1 MTTLGNRIEN
11 CVFPVDYFYDLDN
24 FTWIKSTDEPDDKR
38 NDVRHVLVGI
48 TPVYSYITGRVLKF
62 KTKPVGT
69 DIIRNRSLGTI
80 ESLNH
85 FGIIRSPVS
94 GSIVEINQE
103 IINNPKIVNDSPFER
118 GWIAKIRT
126 NDNLDSLDSIKTIEE
141 CKYEIGAQI
150 KKFNV
155 KCFKSFPDFH
165 MFELGTECSATLAK
179 LDEFMEKN
187 MRIGHVIRLV
197 SDDPTADLELLR
209 WADQNKQEIVEIVQE
224 KNPVQSSL
232 PNSSNNYL
240 FNIII
245 KKIKNQ
251 E

>member
-1 MTTLGNRIEN
+1 MPILDNRIEN
-11 CVFPVDYFYDLDN
+11 CLFPVNYFYDLDN
-24 FTWIKSTDEPDDKR
+24 FTWIKSIDMPDDKK
-38 NDVRHVLVGI
+38 NDVKQVLVGI
-48 TPVYSYITGRVLKF
+48 TPVYSYIAGRILKV

-69 DIIRNRSLGTI
+69 DVIRNKSLGTI

-85 FGIIRSPVS
+85 FGIIRSPIS
-94 GSIVEINQE
+94 GNVVEINQE
-103 IINNPKIVNDSPFER
+103 IINNPKVVNDSPFER
-118 GWIAKIRT
+118 GWIAKIKT
-126 NDNLDSLDSIKTIEE
+126 KDNLESLDSIRPIEE
-141 CKYEIGAQI
+141 CKDEMVSQI

-155 KCFKSFPDFH
+155 KCFKSFPDFQ

-179 LDEFMEKN
+179 LDEFMIKN

-224 KNPVQSSL
+224 KNPEQSLSR
-232 PNSSNNYL
+232 NSSTKYL

-245 KKIKNQ
+245 KKIKD
-251 E
+251 

>member
-1 MTTLGNRIEN
+1 MLDNRIEN
-11 CVFPVDYFYDLDN
+11 CVFPINYFYDLDN
-24 FTWIKSTDEPDDKR
+24 FTWIKITDKPDDKR
-38 NDVRHVLVGI
+38 NDLNQVLVGI
-48 TPVYSYITGRVLKF
+48 TPVYSYITGRILKF
-62 KTKPVGT
+62 KIKPVGT

-85 FGIIRSPVS
+85 FGIIRSPIS
-94 GSIVEINQE
+94 GNIVEINQE
-103 IINNPKIVNDSPFER
+103 IIDNPKIVNDSPFER
-118 GWIAKIRT
+118 GWIAKIKT
-126 NDNLDSLDSIKTIEE
+126 KDNLESLESIKTIEE
-141 CKYEIGAQI
+141 CKYEIESQI

-155 KCFKSFPDFH
+155 KCFKSFPDFQ

-179 LDEFMEKN
+179 LDEFMVKN

-224 KNPVQSSL
+224 KNPVQFSL

-245 KKIKNQ
+245 KKIKD
-251 E
+251 

>member
-1 MTTLGNRIEN
+1 MTMLDNRIEN
-11 CVFPVDYFYDLDN
+11 CIFPVNYFYDLDN
-24 FTWIKSTDEPDDKR
+24 FTWIKSTDKSDDKR
-38 NDVRHVLVGI
+38 NDVKHVLIGI
-48 TPVYSYITGRVLKF
+48 TPVYSYITGRILKF
-62 KTKPVGT
+62 KIKPIGT

-103 IINNPKIVNDSPFER
+103 IIHNPKVVNDSPFER
-118 GWIAKIRT
+118 GWIAKIKT
-126 NDNLDSLDSIKTIEE
+126 KDDLKSLDSIKTIDE
-141 CKYEIGAQI
+141 CKYEIESQI

-155 KCFKSFPDFH
+155 KCFKSYPDFH
-165 MFELGTECSATLAK
+165 LFELGTECSATLAK
-179 LDEFMEKN
+179 LDEFMMKN

-224 KNPVQSSL
+224 KNPMQPSL
-232 PNSSNNYL
+232 PNASNNYL

-245 KKIKNQ
+245 KKIKD
-251 E
+251 

>member
-1 MTTLGNRIEN
+1 MLDNKIEN
-11 CVFPVDYFYDLDN
+11 CVFPVNYFYDIDN
-24 FTWIKSTDEPDDKR
+24 FTWTKSIDITDDKK
-38 NDVRHVLVGI
+38 NDIKQVLVGI
-48 TPVYSYITGRVLKF
+48 TPVYSYITGRILKF

-69 DIIRNRSLGTI
+69 DIIRNRSLSTV

-94 GSIVEINQE
+94 GNVVEINQE
-103 IINNPKIVNDSPFER
+103 IIHHPKVVNDSPFER
-118 GWIAKIRT
+118 GWIAKIKT
-126 NDNLDSLDSIKTIEE
+126 KDNLESLDSIRTIEE
-141 CKYEIGAQI
+141 CKDEMASQI

-155 KCFKSFPDFH
+155 KCFKSFPDFQ

-179 LDEFMEKN
+179 LDEFMIKN

-232 PNSSNNYL
+232 RNSSNNYL

-245 KKIKNQ
+245 KKIKD
-251 E
+251 

>member
-1 MTTLGNRIEN
+1 MTMLDNRIEN
-11 CVFPVDYFYDLDN
+11 CVFPVNYFYDLDK
-24 FTWIKSTDEPDDKR
+24 FTWVKSIEKPDDKK
-38 NDVRHVLVGI
+38 NDVKQVLVGI
-48 TPVYSYITGRVLKF
+48 TPVYSYIAGKILKF

-69 DIIRNRSLGTI
+69 EIVRNKSLGTI

-94 GSIVEINQE
+94 GNIVEINQE
-103 IINNPKIVNDSPFER
+103 IIDNPKIVNDSPFER
-118 GWIAKIRT
+118 GWIAKIET
-126 NDNLDSLDSIKTIEE
+126 KDNLKSLESIRTIKE
-141 CKYEIGAQI
+141 CKSEIESQI

-179 LDEFMEKN
+179 LDEFMAKN

-209 WADQNKQEIVEIVQE
+209 WANQNKQEIIEIVQE
-224 KNPVQSSL
+224 KNPVQSAL

-245 KKIKNQ
+245 KKIKD
-251 E
+251 

>member
-1 MTTLGNRIEN
+1 MLDNRIEN
-11 CVFPVDYFYDLDN
+11 CVFPVNYFYDLDN
-24 FTWIKSTDEPDDKR
+24 FTWVKSIEKPDDKK
-38 NDVRHVLVGI
+38 NDVKQVLVGI
-48 TPVYSYITGRVLKF
+48 TPVYSYIAGKILKF

-69 DIIRNRSLGTI
+69 EIVRNKSLGTI

-94 GSIVEINQE
+94 GNIVETNQE
-103 IINNPKIVNDSPFER
+103 IIDNPKIVNDSPFER
-118 GWIAKIRT
+118 GWIAKIKT
-126 NDNLDSLDSIKTIEE
+126 KDNLESLESIRTIEE
-141 CKYEIGAQI
+141 CKFEIESQI

-179 LDEFMEKN
+179 LDEFMVKN

-209 WADQNKQEIVEIVQE
+209 WANQNKQEIIEIVQE

-245 KKIKNQ
+245 KKLKD
-251 E
+251 

>member
-1 MTTLGNRIEN
+1 MLDNRIEN
-11 CVFPVDYFYDLDN
+11 CVFPVNYFYDLDN
-24 FTWIKSTDEPDDKR
+24 FTWVKSIEKPDDKK
-38 NDVRHVLVGI
+38 NDVKQVLVGI
-48 TPVYSYITGRVLKF
+48 TPVYSYIAGKILKF

-69 DIIRNRSLGTI
+69 EIVRNKSLGTI

-94 GSIVEINQE
+94 GNIVETNQE
-103 IINNPKIVNDSPFER
+103 IIDNPKIVNDSPFER
-118 GWIAKIRT
+118 GWIAKIKT
-126 NDNLDSLDSIKTIEE
+126 KDNLESLESIRTIEE
-141 CKYEIGAQI
+141 CKFEIESQI

-179 LDEFMEKN
+179 LDEFMVKN
-187 MRIGHVIRLV
+187 MRIGNVIRLV

-209 WADQNKQEIVEIVQE
+209 WANQNKQEIIEIVQE

-245 KKIKNQ
+245 KKIKD
-251 E
+251 

>member
-1 MTTLGNRIEN
+1 MLDNRIEN
-11 CVFPVDYFYDLDN
+11 CVFPVNYFYDLDN
-24 FTWIKSTDEPDDKR
+24 FTWVKSIEKPDDKK
-38 NDVRHVLVGI
+38 NDVKQVLIGI
-48 TPVYSYITGRVLKF
+48 TPVYSYIAGKILKF

-69 DIIRNRSLGTI
+69 EIVRNKSLGTI

-94 GSIVEINQE
+94 GNIVETNQE
-103 IINNPKIVNDSPFER
+103 IIDNPKIVNDSPFER
-118 GWIAKIRT
+118 GWIAKIKT
-126 NDNLDSLDSIKTIEE
+126 KDNLESLESIRTIEE
-141 CKYEIGAQI
+141 CKFEIESQI

-179 LDEFMEKN
+179 LDEFMVKN
-187 MRIGHVIRLV
+187 MRLGHVIRLV

-209 WADQNKQEIVEIVQE
+209 WANQNKQEIIEIVQE
-224 KNPVQSSL
+224 KNPVQSAL

-245 KKIKNQ
+245 KKIKD
-251 E
+251 

>member
-1 MTTLGNRIEN
+1 MLDNRIEN
-11 CVFPVDYFYDLDN
+11 CVFPANYFYDLDN
-24 FTWIKSTDEPDDKR
+24 FTWVKSIEKPDDKK
-38 NDVRHVLVGI
+38 NDVKQVLVGI
-48 TPVYSYITGRVLKF
+48 TPVYSYIAGKILKF

-69 DIIRNRSLGTI
+69 EIVRNKSLGTI

-94 GSIVEINQE
+94 GNIVETNQE
-103 IINNPKIVNDSPFER
+103 IIDNPKIVNDSPFER
-118 GWIAKIRT
+118 GWIAKIKT
-126 NDNLDSLDSIKTIEE
+126 KDNLESLESIRTIEE
-141 CKYEIGAQI
+141 CKFEIESQI

-179 LDEFMEKN
+179 LDEFMVKN

-209 WADQNKQEIVEIVQE
+209 WANQNKQEIIEIVQE

-245 KKIKNQ
+245 KKIKD
-251 E
+251 

>member
-1 MTTLGNRIEN
+1 MTMLENRIEN
-11 CVFPVDYFYDLDN
+11 CVFPINYFYDLDN
-24 FTWIKSTDEPDDKR
+24 FTWIKITDKPDDKR
-38 NDVRHVLVGI
+38 NDLNQVLVGI
-48 TPVYSYITGRVLKF
+48 TPVYSYITGRILKF
-62 KTKPVGT
+62 KIKPVGT

-85 FGIIRSPVS
+85 FGIIRSPIS
-94 GSIVEINQE
+94 GNIVEINQE
-103 IINNPKIVNDSPFER
+103 IIDNPKIVNDSPFER
-118 GWIAKIRT
+118 GWIAKIKT
-126 NDNLDSLDSIKTIEE
+126 KDNLESLESIKTIEE
-141 CKYEIGAQI
+141 CKYEIESQI

-155 KCFKSFPDFH
+155 KCFKSFPDFQ

-179 LDEFMEKN
+179 LDEFIVKN

-224 KNPVQSSL
+224 KNPVQFSL

-245 KKIKNQ
+245 KKIKD
-251 E
+251 

>member
-1 MTTLGNRIEN
+1 M
-11 CVFPVDYFYDLDN
+11 
-24 FTWIKSTDEPDDKR
+24 IKSIEKPNDIK
-38 NDVRHVLVGI
+38 NDVKQVLVGI
-48 TPVYSYITGRVLKF
+48 TPVYSYIAGKILKL
-62 KTKPVGT
+62 KTKPAGAEIV
-69 DIIRNRSLGTI
+69 RNKSLGTI

-94 GSIVEINQE
+94 GNVVEINQE
-103 IINNPKIVNDSPFER
+103 IIDNPKIVNDSPFER
-118 GWIAKIRT
+118 GWIAKIKT
-126 NDNLDSLDSIKTIEE
+126 NDNLKSLESIRTIEE
-141 CKYEIGAQI
+141 CKFEIESQI

-179 LDEFMEKN
+179 LDEFIVKN

-209 WADQNKQEIVEIVQE
+209 WANQNKQEIIEIVQE
-224 KNPVQSSL
+224 KNPAQSSL

-245 KKIKNQ
+245 KKIKD
-251 E
+251 

>member
-1 MTTLGNRIEN
+1 MLDNRIEN
-11 CVFPVDYFYDLDN
+11 CVFPVNYFYDLDN
-24 FTWIKSTDEPDDKR
+24 FTWVKSIEKPDDKK
-38 NDVRHVLVGI
+38 NDVKQVLIGI
-48 TPVYSYITGRVLKF
+48 TPVYSYIAGKILKF

-69 DIIRNRSLGTI
+69 EIVRNKSLGTI

-94 GSIVEINQE
+94 GNIVETNQE
-103 IINNPKIVNDSPFER
+103 IIDNPKIVNDSPFER
-118 GWIAKIRT
+118 GWIAKIKT
-126 NDNLDSLDSIKTIEE
+126 KDNLESLESIRTIEE
-141 CKYEIGAQI
+141 CKFEIESQI

-179 LDEFMEKN
+179 LDEFMVKN

-209 WADQNKQEIVEIVQE
+209 WANQNKQEIIEIVQE
-224 KNPVQSSL
+224 ENPVQSSL

-245 KKIKNQ
+245 KKIKD
-251 E
+251 

>member
-1 MTTLGNRIEN
+1 MLDNRIEN
-11 CVFPVDYFYDLDN
+11 CVFPINYFYDLDN
-24 FTWIKSTDEPDDKR
+24 FTWIKITDKPDDKR
-38 NDVRHVLVGI
+38 NDLNQVLVGI
-48 TPVYSYITGRVLKF
+48 TPVYSYITGRILKF
-62 KTKPVGT
+62 KIKPVGT

-94 GSIVEINQE
+94 GNIVEINQE
-103 IINNPKIVNDSPFER
+103 IIDNPKIVNDSPFER
-118 GWIAKIRT
+118 GWIAKIKT
-126 NDNLDSLDSIKTIEE
+126 KDNLESLKSIKPIEE
-141 CKYEIGAQI
+141 CKYEIESQI

-179 LDEFMEKN
+179 LDEFMVKN
-187 MRIGHVIRLV
+187 MRIGQVIRLV

-224 KNPVQSSL
+224 NNPMQSSL
-232 PNSSNNYL
+232 PNPSNNYL

-245 KKIKNQ
+245 KKIKD
-251 E
+251 

>member
-1 MTTLGNRIEN
+1 MTILDNRIEN
-11 CVFPVDYFYDLDN
+11 CIFPVNYFYDLDN
-24 FTWIKSTDEPDDKR
+24 FTWIKSIDMPDDKK
-38 NDVRHVLVGI
+38 NDVKQVLVGI
-48 TPVYSYITGRVLKF
+48 TPVYSYITGRILKF

-69 DIIRNRSLGTI
+69 DIIRNRSLGTV

-85 FGIIRSPVS
+85 FGIIRSPIS
-94 GSIVEINQE
+94 GNVVEINQE
-103 IINNPKIVNDSPFER
+103 IINNPKVVNDSPFER
-118 GWIAKIRT
+118 GWIAKIKT
-126 NDNLDSLDSIKTIEE
+126 KDNLESLDSIRTIEE
-141 CKYEIGAQI
+141 CKDEMVSQI

-155 KCFKSFPDFH
+155 KCFKSFPDFQ

-179 LDEFMEKN
+179 LDEFMIKN

-224 KNPVQSSL
+224 KNLEQSSL
-232 PNSSNNYL
+232 RNPSNNYL

-245 KKIKNQ
+245 KKIKD
-251 E
+251 

>member
-1 MTTLGNRIEN
+1 MLDNRIEN
-11 CVFPVDYFYDLDN
+11 CVFPINYFYDLDN
-24 FTWIKSTDEPDDKR
+24 FTWIKITDKLDDKR
-38 NDVRHVLVGI
+38 NDLNQVLVGI
-48 TPVYSYITGRVLKF
+48 TPVYSYITGRILKF
-62 KTKPVGT
+62 KIKPVGT

-85 FGIIRSPVS
+85 FGIIRSPIS
-94 GSIVEINQE
+94 GNIVEINQE
-103 IINNPKIVNDSPFER
+103 IIDNPKIVNDSPFER
-118 GWIAKIRT
+118 GWIAKIKT
-126 NDNLDSLDSIKTIEE
+126 KDNLESLESIKTIEE
-141 CKYEIGAQI
+141 CKYEIESQI

-179 LDEFMEKN
+179 LDEFMVKN

-224 KNPVQSSL
+224 KNPVQFSL
-232 PNSSNNYL
+232 PNPSNNYL

-245 KKIKNQ
+245 KKIKD
-251 E
+251 

>member
-1 MTTLGNRIEN
+1 MTMLDNRIEN
-11 CVFPVDYFYDLDN
+11 CVFPVNYFYDLDN
-24 FTWIKSTDEPDDKR
+24 FTWVKSIENPDDKK
-38 NDVRHVLVGI
+38 NDVKQVLVGI
-48 TPVYSYITGRVLKF
+48 TPVYSYIAGKILKF

-69 DIIRNRSLGTI
+69 EIVRNKSLGTI

-94 GSIVEINQE
+94 GNIVEINRE
-103 IINNPKIVNDSPFER
+103 IIDNHNIVNDSPFEC
-118 GWIAKIRT
+118 GWIAKIKT
-126 NDNLDSLDSIKTIEE
+126 KDNLKSLESIRTIKE
-141 CKYEIGAQI
+141 CKSEIESQI

-179 LDEFMEKN
+179 LDEFMAKN

-209 WADQNKQEIVEIVQE
+209 WANQNKQEIIEIVQE
-224 KNPVQSSL
+224 KNPVQSAL

-245 KKIKNQ
+245 KKIKD
-251 E
+251 

>member
-1 MTTLGNRIEN
+1 MLDNRIEN
-11 CVFPVDYFYDLDN
+11 CVFPVNYFYDLDN
-24 FTWIKSTDEPDDKR
+24 FTWVKSIEKPDDKK
-38 NDVRHVLVGI
+38 NDVKQVLVGI
-48 TPVYSYITGRVLKF
+48 TPVYSYIAGKILKF

-69 DIIRNRSLGTI
+69 EIVRNKSLGTI

-94 GSIVEINQE
+94 GNIVETNQE
-103 IINNPKIVNDSPFER
+103 IIDNPKIVNDSPFER
-118 GWIAKIRT
+118 GWIAKIKT
-126 NDNLDSLDSIKTIEE
+126 KDNLESLESIRTIEE
-141 CKYEIGAQI
+141 CKFEIESQI

-179 LDEFMEKN
+179 LDEFMVKN

-209 WADQNKQEIVEIVQE
+209 WANQNKQEIIEIVQE
-224 KNPVQSSL
+224 KNPVQSAL

-245 KKIKNQ
+245 KKIRD
-251 E
+251 

>member
-1 MTTLGNRIEN
+1 M
-11 CVFPVDYFYDLDN
+11 
-24 FTWIKSTDEPDDKR
+24 PDDKR
-38 NDVRHVLVGI
+38 NDVKLVLLGI
-48 TPVYSYITGRVLKF
+48 TPVYSYITGRILKF

-69 DIIRNRSLGTI
+69 DIIRNRSLGTV

-85 FGIIRSPVS
+85 FGIIRASVS
-94 GSIVEINQE
+94 GNIVEINQE
-103 IINNPKIVNDSPFER
+103 IIHNPKVVNDSPFER
-118 GWIAKIRT
+118 GWIAKIKT
-126 NDNLDSLDSIKTIEE
+126 KDNLESLDSIKTIDE
-141 CKYEIGAQI
+141 CKDEMESQI

-179 LDEFMEKN
+179 LDEFMVKN

-197 SDDPTADLELLR
+197 SDDPTADLELSR
-209 WADQNKQEIVEIVQE
+209 WADQNKQEIIEIVQE

-232 PNSSNNYL
+232 QNSGNNYL

-245 KKIKNQ
+245 KKIKD
-251 E
+251 

>member
-1 MTTLGNRIEN
+1 MLDNRIEN
-11 CVFPVDYFYDLDN
+11 CVFPVNYFYDLDN
-24 FTWIKSTDEPDDKR
+24 FTWVKSIEKPDDKK
-38 NDVRHVLVGI
+38 NDVKQVLVGI
-48 TPVYSYITGRVLKF
+48 TPVYSYIAGKILKF

-69 DIIRNRSLGTI
+69 EIVRNKSLGTI

-94 GSIVEINQE
+94 GNIVETNQE
-103 IINNPKIVNDSPFER
+103 IIDNPKIVNDSPFER
-118 GWIAKIRT
+118 GWIAKIKT
-126 NDNLDSLDSIKTIEE
+126 KDNLESLESIRTIEE
-141 CKYEIGAQI
+141 CKFEIESQI

-179 LDEFMEKN
+179 LDEFMVKN

-209 WADQNKQEIVEIVQE
+209 WANQNKQEIIEIVQE

-245 KKIKNQ
+245 KKIKD
-251 E
+251 

>member
-1 MTTLGNRIEN
+1 MNTLDNRIKN
-11 CVFPVDYFYDLDN
+11 CVFPVNYFYDLDN
-24 FTWIKSTDEPDDKR
+24 FTWIKSLDNPDDRK
-38 NDVRHVLVGI
+38 NDMKQVLVGI
-48 TPVYSYITGRVLKF
+48 TPVYSYIAGRILKF

-69 DIIRNRSLGTI
+69 DVVRNRSLGTI
-80 ESLNH
+80 ESLKY

-94 GSIVEINQE
+94 GNIMEINQE
-103 IINNPKIVNDSPFER
+103 IINDPKIVNDSPFER

-126 NDNLDSLDSIKTIEE
+126 NDNLDSLESIKTIEE
-141 CKYEIGAQI
+141 CNYEIGAQI

-155 KCFKSFPDFH
+155 KCFKSFPDFQ

-179 LDEFMEKN
+179 LDEFMVKN

-209 WADQNKQEIVEIVQE
+209 WANQNKQEIIEIVQE

-245 KKIKNQ
+245 KKIKD
-251 E
+251 

>member
-1 MTTLGNRIEN
+1 MLDNRIEN
-11 CVFPVDYFYDLDN
+11 CVFPVNYFYDLDN
-24 FTWIKSTDEPDDKR
+24 FTWVKSIEKPDDKK
-38 NDVRHVLVGI
+38 NDVKQVLIGI
-48 TPVYSYITGRVLKF
+48 TPVYSYIAGKILKF

-69 DIIRNRSLGTI
+69 EIVRNKSLGTI

-85 FGIIRSPVS
+85 FGIIRSPVA
-94 GSIVEINQE
+94 GNIVEINQE
-103 IINNPKIVNDSPFER
+103 IIDNPKIVNDSPFER
-118 GWIAKIRT
+118 GWIAKIKT
-126 NDNLDSLDSIKTIEE
+126 KDNLESLESIRTIEE
-141 CKYEIGAQI
+141 CKFEIESQI

-179 LDEFMEKN
+179 LDEFMVKN

-209 WADQNKQEIVEIVQE
+209 WANQNKQEIIEIVQE
-224 KNPVQSSL
+224 KNPVQSAL

-245 KKIKNQ
+245 KKIKD
-251 E
+251 

>member
-1 MTTLGNRIEN
+1 MLDNRIEN
-11 CVFPVDYFYDLDN
+11 CVFPVNYFYDLDN
-24 FTWIKSTDEPDDKR
+24 FTWVKSIEKPDDKK
-38 NDVRHVLVGI
+38 NDVKQVLVGI
-48 TPVYSYITGRVLKF
+48 TPVYSYIAGKILKF

-69 DIIRNRSLGTI
+69 EIVRNKSLGTI

-94 GSIVEINQE
+94 GNIVETNQE
-103 IINNPKIVNDSPFER
+103 IIDNPKIVNDSPFER
-118 GWIAKIRT
+118 GWIAKIKT
-126 NDNLDSLDSIKTIEE
+126 KDNLESLESIRTIEE
-141 CKYEIGAQI
+141 CKLEIESQI

-179 LDEFMEKN
+179 LDEFMVKN

-209 WADQNKQEIVEIVQE
+209 WANQNKQEIIEIVQE

-245 KKIKNQ
+245 KKIKD
-251 E
+251 

>member
-1 MTTLGNRIEN
+1 
-11 CVFPVDYFYDLDN
+11 
-24 FTWIKSTDEPDDKR
+24 
-38 NDVRHVLVGI
+38 
-48 TPVYSYITGRVLKF
+48 
-62 KTKPVGT
+62 
-69 DIIRNRSLGTI
+69 
-80 ESLNH
+80 
-85 FGIIRSPVS
+85 
-94 GSIVEINQE
+94 
-103 IINNPKIVNDSPFER
+103 
-118 GWIAKIRT
+118 
-126 NDNLDSLDSIKTIEE
+126 
-141 CKYEIGAQI
+141 
-150 KKFNV
+150 
-155 KCFKSFPDFH
+155 

-240 FNIII
+240 FDIII

>member
-1 MTTLGNRIEN
+1 MLDNRIEN
-11 CVFPVDYFYDLDN
+11 CIFPVNYFYDLDN
-24 FTWIKSTDEPDDKR
+24 FTWIKSTDKSDDKR
-38 NDVRHVLVGI
+38 NDVKHVLIGI
-48 TPVYSYITGRVLKF
+48 TPVYSYITGRILKF
-62 KTKPVGT
+62 KTKPIGT

-103 IINNPKIVNDSPFER
+103 IIHNPKVVNDSPFER
-118 GWIAKIRT
+118 GWIAKIKT
-126 NDNLDSLDSIKTIEE
+126 KDDLKSLDSIKTIDE
-141 CKYEIGAQI
+141 CKYEIESQI

-155 KCFKSFPDFH
+155 KCFKSYPDFH
-165 MFELGTECSATLAK
+165 LFELGTECSATLAK
-179 LDEFMEKN
+179 LDEFMMKN

-224 KNPVQSSL
+224 KNPMRFSL
-232 PNSSNNYL
+232 PNASNNYL

-245 KKIKNQ
+245 KKIKD
-251 E
+251 